1 MSEQEENNVSKDHYS
16 KDNYFAIIYLKG
28 GCSNGNT
35 KLNASDTS
43 AWMYYI
49 EFPSSGKSIF
59 GNDVIPGKLKSQDT
73 MSVEAFKNALKE
85 IHKKKKNEKHLLFI
99 TDYTALYLGILGSI
113 VNPSPYDDKTFWV
126 NQVKKEYSSLFPNSE
141 VLLITKKE
149 KNHYPQFKE
158 GMKKVTE
165 FVNGETKFNKLKNF
179 LRS

>member
-1 MSEQEENNVSKDHYS
+1 MSEQEENNVLKDEFS

-35 KLNASDTS
+35 KVNASDTS

-85 IHKKKKNEKHLLFI
+85 ICKREENEKHLLFI
-99 TDYTALYLGILGSI
+99 TDYTALYLGIAKSI
-113 VNPSPYDDKTFWV
+113 VNPSPYDDETFWV
-126 NQVKKEYSSLFPNSE
+126 NQVKKEYSSHFPNSE
-141 VLLITKKE
+141 ALLITKKN
-149 KNHYPQFKE
+149 KDYYPQFTE
-158 GMKKVTE
+158 GMRKVTE
-165 FVNGETKFNKLKNF
+165 FVNGKTKFNKLKK
-179 LRS
+179 LY